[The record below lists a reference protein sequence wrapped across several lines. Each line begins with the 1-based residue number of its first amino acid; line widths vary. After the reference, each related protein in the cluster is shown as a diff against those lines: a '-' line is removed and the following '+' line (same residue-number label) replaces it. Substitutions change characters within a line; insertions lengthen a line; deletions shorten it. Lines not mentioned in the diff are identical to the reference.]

1 VTGPGGREVDR
12 VSVRVVPDT
21 SRFKRELE
29 ATLERFERTLRVEI
43 PVDLDTSGVQAQA
56 RQVKDAV
63 GRTPARVPVD
73 PLMAEFERK
82 VRRDLGRLAATAEL
96 NIPLNAKGQA
106 LREQISE
113 QIRAA
118 EAGLRAEIP
127 VDPEGMLAF
136 RQKLAALV
144 GEAERTVRARVR
156 VDVDR
161 STSQFAIRFVDLF
174 RRVHTVVTGLVG
186 KMTARLFDLMG
197 ASSGVGTAMGK
208 VSATLASIALM
219 IAAVLPLLGAL
230 AAGFGLLAGA
240 VLAAGGAIG
249 AALAGLPALLA
260 GLGGPIAA
268 VALGMDGIKRAAQQL
283 APHVDELR
291 NSLSATFEREMAPV
305 FDRLHAVF
313 PVLQR
318 GLNAVAVSVSRFAG
332 GLVDVVTSAAG
343 LHDIEIALRGAR
355 IVLDTMLP
363 SVRNLLRALLAVAGT
378 EPLYRLLG
386 QTIGGLSDRFANFLD
401 RVRQTGALEGSLTA
415 LRDVLHSA
423 ADAFFRLLR
432 GAMEF
437 FTAAGPGLTAFFDG
451 LTQMFA
457 RIPWA
462 QLGEDFGRIFA
473 AIGEGLARVP
483 PETWRMLG
491 DAVSYFADAVTRF
504 VESGALHMLIVGFT
518 WLVRIAGGL
527 VDVLGVLWGAA
538 NTVYS
543 ALGLIPDSSDR
554 AATSMQGL
562 SDQSGRTAGSFEGLG
577 ARVQTTFA
585 VMQETVRI
593 GAGNMARIISERFE
607 AAKRSVQEKT
617 AVLVARAIRKFQEL
631 RIGIG
636 VAIDDA
642 VRKVAEL
649 PGKAWEALRGIGRTL
664 WQAGVDLIQGFIDG
678 IQSEFAAVRRKLSEL
693 TAMLPSWKGPASA
706 DRRILFDAGRLILDG
721 LIRGLDSRFDA
732 VRAFLAR
739 ITDLIFAAV
748 PDLGERWRAAGADLG
763 AQLAAGLR
771 SQEARLAATTRGL
784 IQAEDGSWVPPSFYT
799 GGRATDDLAA
809 ALDGLQLQIVDDGA
823 GGIARIVN
831 RQNQL
836 LGRR

>member
-29 ATLERFERTLRVEI
+29 AVIERFERTLRVEL
-43 PVDLDTSGVQAQA
+43 PVELDTSGLQAEA
-56 RQVKDAV
+56 RRVKDAV
-63 GRTPARVPVD
+63 GRTPAQVPLD
-73 PLMAEFERK
+73 PLMAAFERQ
-82 VRRDLGRLAATAEL
+82 VRADLDRLSRTAEA
-96 NIPLNAKGQA
+96 NIPVNAKGQA

-118 EAGLRAEIP
+118 EAGLRAEVP

-156 VDVDR
+156 IDVDR

-219 IAAVLPLLGAL
+219 IAALLPLLGAL

-249 AALAGLPALLA
+249 AALGGLPVLLA
-260 GLGGPIAA
+260 GIAGPVAA

-283 APHVDELR
+283 SPHVEALR
-291 NSLSATFEREMAPV
+291 TSLSATFEHEMLPV

-313 PVLQR
+313 PVLER
-318 GLNAVAVSVSRFAG
+318 GLNAIAVSVSRFAG
-332 GLVDVVTSAAG
+332 GLVDVVTSADG
-343 LHDIEIALRGAR
+343 LRHIETALRGAET
-355 IVLDTMLP
+355 VLDSMLP
-363 SVRNLLRALLAVAGT
+363 SAQNVLRALLAVAGT
-378 EPLYRLLG
+378 APLYQILAD
-386 QTIGGLSDRFANFLD
+386 TIGGLADRFATFLD
-401 RVRQTGALEGSLTA
+401 RVRQTGALEGSLAA

-437 FTAAGPGLTAFFDG
+437 FTAAGPGMTAFFDG
-451 LTQMFA
+451 LTAMFQ

-473 AIGEGLARVP
+473 AIGDGLARVP
-483 PETWRMLG
+483 PETWQMLG

-543 ALGLIPDSSDR
+543 ALGIIPDGSDR
-554 AATSMQGL
+554 ASTSMQGL

-577 ARVQTTFA
+577 ARVQGTFA

-593 GAGNMARIISERFE
+593 GASTIARIVSERFE

-617 AVLVARAIRKFQEL
+617 AALAARAIQKFQEL

-636 VAIDDA
+636 VAIDTA
-642 VRKVAEL
+642 VRKIAEL
-649 PGKAWEALRGIGRTL
+649 PGKAWDALRGIGSTL

-678 IQSEFAAVRRKLSEL
+678 IQAKFDAVRAKLSQL

-739 ITDLIFAAV
+739 ITDLLFTAV
-748 PDLGERWRAAGADLG
+748 PDLGDRWRAAGADLG

-771 SQEARLAATTRGL
+771 SQETRLSATTRGL
-784 IQAEDGSWVPPSFYT
+784 IRAEDGTFVPPSFYT
-799 GGRATDDLAA
+799 GGRANDDLAA
-809 ALDGLQLQIVDDGA
+809 ALDGFEVVIDSR
-823 GGIARIVN
+823 GGDLIARWVN
-831 RQNQL
+831 RANQL
-836 LGRR
+836 NAAR